1 MLYADDI
8 FKRAASLPENM
19 TVTLRGHHL
28 ILLYG
33 MMMEKGRGE
42 ASYSSKKAR
51 LVRVAQ
57 EDGHT
62 KRHGE
67 NIVAVLEQ
75 ALEPGEHIR
84 LIDTLDDIC
93 ETCDR
98 KGRRECREFIPYDF
112 STSCEDRSVLHFYG
126 LEKRTY
132 TSRFVQ
138 KRIKERGIF

>member
-1 MLYADDI
+1 
-8 FKRAASLPENM
+8 M

-33 MMMEKGRGE
+33 MMEAKRSGE
-42 ASYSSKKAR
+42 ESYASKKER
-51 LVRVAQ
+51 LIRVAR

-67 NIVAVLEQ
+67 NLVSVLEQ
-75 ALEPGEHIR
+75 ALDPEEHIR

-93 ETCDR
+93 QTCDR

-132 TSRFVQ
+132 ASRFVQ
-138 KRIKERGIF
+138 KRIGERGIF